1 VSVSSTVGAAG
12 EGAAGREAATLSTA
26 LASDGAV
33 LRLRLGGAWRL
44 GARPPVLAPASPASP
59 VPPVPRA
66 HAFHGHKAAAAGF
79 AAAVAAVAA
88 EVEGHGVRRVD
99 FDCSELAGWDS
110 ALVLFVVEV
119 TAACARLGA
128 AVERAGLPA
137 GVRRLV
143 ELSEATPDQQEERGA
158 AARQSAVERVGVT
171 ALAIARHGGELLEF
185 LGETS
190 LAFERMLRGRARYR
204 RGDLLLFIQQT
215 GIEALGIV
223 TLISFLVGLIL
234 AFVGAV
240 QLQRFGASIYVAD
253 LVGIAMVRE
262 MGAMMTA
269 VVMAGR
275 SGAAFAAQIGTMR
288 VTQEIDALD
297 TLGISPIEFLV
308 LPRVVALTLM
318 MPLLCL
324 YADVL
329 GIAGGA
335 VVGTTLLHL
344 SPQTYWQE
352 TFGAVS
358 LTNLGIGLLKALVY
372 GVLVSVAGCLRGLKA
387 GSSSAAVGQ
396 AVTSAVVTGIVY
408 IISSCGVFAVLFYM
422 LGI

>member
-1 VSVSSTVGAAG
+1 VSVGPIHGAAA
-12 EGAAGREAATLSTA
+12 GAEREAATLSF
-26 LASDGAV
+26 ASADDGAV
-33 LRLRLGGAWRL
+33 LRLVLGGVWRL
-44 GARPPVLAPASPASP
+44 GARQP
-59 VPPVPRA
+59 VPAP
-66 HAFHGHKAAAAGF
+66 
-79 AAAVAAVAA
+79 VAATAA
-88 EVEGHGVRRVD
+88 ELDRRGVRRVE
-99 FDCSELAGWDS
+99 FDSSELAAWDS
-110 ALVLFVVEV
+110 SLVLFVVEV

-128 AVERAGLPA
+128 AVDRAGLPA
-137 GVRRLV
+137 GARRLL
-143 ELSEATPDQQEERGA
+143 ELSEATPDQTEDRTV
-158 AARQSAVERVGVT
+158 AARRSWVERLGLA
-171 ALAIARHGGELLEF
+171 ALAIARHSGEMLAF
-185 LGETS
+185 IGESS
-190 LAFERMLRGRARYR
+190 LAFERMLRGKARYR
-204 RGDLLLFIQQT
+204 RSDLLLFIQQT
-215 GIEALGIV
+215 GAEALGIV

-275 SGAAFAAQIGTMR
+275 SGAAFAAQIGTMK

-308 LPRVVALTLM
+308 LPRVVALSLM

-324 YADVL
+324 YSDVL

-335 VVGTTLLHL
+335 VVGTALLHL

-352 TFGAVS
+352 TFHAVS

-408 IISSCGVFAVLFYM
+408 IISSCGLFAVLFYF